1 MSAALLNLYQKT
13 VLRHPLGAIFMV
25 LALAVA
31 MAFGLP
37 NFKLDA
43 SADSL
48 TLEHDDDLNFF
59 REVVQRYG
67 SDNFLIV
74 TFSPLEG
81 DLFDDENLQTLSSL
95 RNELAE
101 IKGVESMLS
110 LLDVPLLYSP
120 KIGVADLKGELNT
133 LLSPGVDRDLAR
145 QEFLNSPIYKDLI
158 LSSDGQ
164 TTGMLATLDLDQ
176 KYLDLVQAR
185 DALRLIKSTDGLS
198 PEQQIELD
206 A

>member
-1 MSAALLNLYQKT
+1 MSSALFDLYQKT
-13 VLRHPLGAIFMV
+13 VLRRPLRAILMV
-25 LALAVA
+25 VALTVG

-59 REVVQRYG
+59 REVIQRYG

-74 TFSPLEG
+74 TFSPKQG
-81 DLFDDENLQTLSSL
+81 DLFDDENLQLLASL
-95 RNELAE
+95 RDELAT

-120 KIGVADLKGELNT
+120 KISVADL
-133 LLSPGVDRDLAR
+133 
-145 QEFLNSPIYKDLI
+145 Q
-158 LSSDGQ
+158 
-164 TTGMLATLDLDQ
+164 
-176 KYLDLVQAR
+176 
-185 DALRLIKSTDGLS
+185 
-198 PEQQIELD
+198 
-206 A
+206 